1 MLFAGFLFG
10 LLGSFHCVG
19 MCGAIALA
27 LPGGAGAATAPGR
40 YAGGRLL
47 YNLGRVTTYATLGAG
62 AGLVGQGLRLA
73 GVQQGL
79 SIASGVLI
87 LLLVAVDKP
96 CCAPARRRPC
106 PTKPAPAPSVA

>member
-1 MLFAGFLFG
+1 MLWAGFLFG

-27 LPGGAGAATAPGR
+27 LPGGDVTTSPLR
-40 YAGGRLL
+40 YGGGRLL
-47 YNLGRVTTYATLGAG
+47 YNLGRVTTYAALGAG

-87 LLLVAVDKP
+87 LLLVAVPERYTSRLASLLGLD
-96 CCAPARRRPC
+96 RPL
-106 PTKPAPAPSVA
+106 A

>member
-1 MLFAGFLFG
+1 MLWAGFLFG

-27 LPGGAGAATAPGR
+27 LPGGTNAATSPLR

-87 LLLVAVDKP
+87 LLLVAVP
-96 CCAPARRRPC
+96 ERYTGR
-106 PTKPAPAPSVA
+106 VAGWRGGWV